1 VGKDKDKEREFRLR
15 PRKPAARGERR
26 VYASAYKIIM
36 HHARMSGVRKRR
48 VVGFGTGRRTLALTP
63 SDVRCGSCI
72 QRTPVKGSGEPMGA
86 TLPARVPLTR
96 VIQGPLGLVPAK
108 KASTSLRGSRI
119 GRRQTT
125 SGCGS

>member
-1 VGKDKDKEREFRLR
+1 MEKNKDKERDSGFGHANR
-15 PRKPAARGERR
+15 PARGERR

-48 VVGFGTGRRTLALTP
+48 VAGFGAARRTLALTR
-63 SDVRCGSCI
+63 SAVRCGSCI

-96 VIQGPLGLVPAK
+96 
-108 KASTSLRGSRI
+108 
-119 GRRQTT
+119 
-125 SGCGS
+125 